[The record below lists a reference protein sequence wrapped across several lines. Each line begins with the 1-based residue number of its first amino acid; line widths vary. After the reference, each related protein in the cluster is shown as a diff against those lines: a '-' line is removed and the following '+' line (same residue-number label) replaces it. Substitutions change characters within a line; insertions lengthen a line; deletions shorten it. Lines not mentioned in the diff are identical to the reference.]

1 MRSALSS
8 SAESLALHF
17 LEEETEDKAPLIYL
31 KIEKNTDC
39 LPNLHSN
46 TIFQMHLFLKLTTIL
61 HRFAVFDFPTRAA
74 LCRVQYQ
81 EELTSAVT

>member
-17 LEEETEDKAPLIYL
+17 LEEEIEDKAPLNYL

-39 LPNLHSN
+39 LPNLHSKHHFPN
-46 TIFQMHLFLKLTTIL
+46 ALIFKTYYHPAQ
-61 HRFAVFDFPTRAA
+61 V
-74 LCRVQYQ
+74 CSV
-81 EELTSAVT
+81 